1 MDLTKECQTVWR
13 KMNNITKEIEEY
25 IVIVRDFN
33 IPLFKKKRSGN
44 GQKNSKNEAVSCSVR
59 SYSVRPRGL

>member
-13 KMNNITKEIEEY
+13 KTNNITKEIEEY

-33 IPLFKKKRSGN
+33 IPLFKRKRSGN
-44 GQKNSKNEAVSCSVR
+44 GQKISKSEGVSCSVR
-59 SYSVRPRGL
+59 SYSVRPHGL